1 MTPNKTIEAR
11 LGDLDLKTSSG
22 SKAEYWRSLERK
34 LIDEGWYGAT
44 EEDRAQHENFC
55 QLS

>member
-1 MTPNKTIEAR
+1 MDGGRKIEAR

-22 SKAEYWRSLERK
+22 KKAEYWRNLERQ
-34 LIDEGWYGAT
+34 LIDEGWYRAT
-44 EEDRAQHENFC
+44 EKYHTARENFC